1 MFLLSEASFHMRFMD
16 LTKPLVDLF
25 RRAPQSPP
33 TLETR
38 VAALDE
44 GTSEL
49 IAATALGDG
58 EEALRAAAVRKLA
71 DGTTLRKLAGLSE
84 GAAAT
89 DFADVERIAQ
99 ERVAQLIDSGS
110 IDFADLCAVVGNTTA
125 LLSVAGLCSDPDRLA
140 KTLASID
147 DPQRMADLVVDGSSS
162 RMRQLAAHS
171 IEDPAELTRLL
182 RQVRGKDKSVY
193 KIIKQKCDVLRAE
206 EQRIAQIASDVAA
219 LCASLERHSHRV
231 YDALYATSLK
241 LFYEQWQ
248 TLESQAAPD
257 IKDRALLAIDRCRD
271 VIAGHMRQLAQRA
284 EEEAQQVARKA
295 ARKEATAFA
304 ELEAQRRD
312 EAAALAAADAAALCE
327 AEEKARTEKLASEAL
342 ALRQVGGLIGKANSA
357 LRDGNTARA
366 AGLRRAVEER
376 LPTVPAVPAFLA
388 SQVLQL
394 DMKLHELKEWKD
406 YAVAPKRA
414 ELIEEM
420 EALIGSDEAPR
431 ALADRIKRLQD
442 EWKTIS
448 RGIVSDSEADW
459 QRFHQA
465 AQSAY
470 QPCREYFEAQARLRQ
485 ENVEKRGFVLE
496 RLRAFESSQSGEHPD
511 WRAVAAVLREAPQ
524 EWRRHSPVDRA
535 AGLAIQE
542 EFDASIDRLQ
552 GRLDS
557 WYANNL
563 AEKKSL
569 IQRAQQL
576 RTKEDSAEAVDAVKR
591 LQLQWKDIGAVQR
604 DQEQHLWDEF
614 REQCDAVFQKRQ
626 QAYAD
631 HTAGLEANKRLAVT
645 LCEEAERLA
654 VLSGPEFLEGIAKI
668 PQWRTD
674 FEALGE
680 IPRADQ
686 RGLRD
691 RFERALTRCQ
701 AQISQMRARD
711 KELSFTNLLEGAR
724 LIQSYGWAVAQG
736 GASSDL
742 EALKQA
748 AESFI
753 AGVQQWP
760 KGGTQALKEAWV
772 KAHAAAG
779 LDAAANE
786 TALRML
792 CIRSEILTDRPT
804 PPEDQALR
812 RAYQV
817 QRLVR
822 SMGQRSD
829 ENLDDLDAFGLE
841 WVRVGPVPAATQETL
856 LARFLRC
863 RT

>member
-1 MFLLSEASFHMRFMD
+1 MRFMD
-16 LTKPLVDLF
+16 LMKPLVHFF
-25 RRAPQSPP
+25 RPAPQSRP
-33 TLETR
+33 TLDTQ

-44 GTSEL
+44 GSPEL
-49 IAATALGDG
+49 IAATALSG
-58 EEALRAAAVRKLA
+58 EEGLRAAAVRKLP
-71 DGTTLRKLAGLSE
+71 DGPILRRLAGLSE
-84 GAAAT
+84 GAPTEPASL
-89 DFADVERIAQ
+89 ERIAH

-110 IDFADLCAVVGNTTA
+110 IEFSDLCASTRNTA
-125 LLSVAGLCSDPDRLA
+125 AVLSVAGLSSNPEHLA
-140 KTLASID
+140 RALTSID
-147 DPQRMADLVVDGSSS
+147 DPQRMASLAVEGSSS
-162 RMRQLAAHS
+162 RIRQLAAQS
-171 IEDPAELTRLL
+171 IEDPAELARLL
-182 RQVRGKDKSVY
+182 KQVRGKDKSVY

-219 LCASLERHSHRV
+219 LCASLERHSHRIH
-231 YDALYATSLK
+231 DALYATSLK
-241 LFYEQWQ
+241 LFEEQWQ
-248 TLESQAAPD
+248 TLESQAAPEM
-257 IKDRALLAIDRCRD
+257 KDRALLAIERCRD
-271 VIAGHMRQLAQRA
+271 VIAAHQRQVAQRA
-284 EEEAQQVARKA
+284 EEEAQLAARKA
-295 ARKEATAFA
+295 ARHEATALA
-304 ELEAQRRD
+304 ELETQRRD
-312 EAAALAAADAAALCE
+312 EAAALAAAEAAALRE
-327 AEEKARTEKLASEAL
+327 AEEKARNEKLAAEAL

-357 LRDGNTARA
+357 LREGNTARA
-366 AGLRRAVEER
+366 AGLRRAVEEK

-388 SQVLQL
+388 SQVLKL

-420 EALIGSDEAPR
+420 EALIGSEEAPK

-448 RGIVSDSEADW
+448 KGIVSDSEADW

-465 AQSAY
+465 AQTAY
-470 QPCREYFEAQARLRQ
+470 QPCREYFEAQARVRQ
-485 ENVEKRGFVLE
+485 ENVEKRRLVLE
-496 RLRAFESSQSGEHPD
+496 RLRVFESSQGGEHPD

-535 AGLAIQE
+535 AGHAIQE

-552 GRLDS
+552 ARLDA
-557 WYANNL
+557 WYAHNL

-576 RTKEDSAEAVDAVKR
+576 RTKEDSAEAVEAVKR
-591 LQLQWKDIGAVQR
+591 LQLQWKNVGAVER
-604 DQEQHLWDEF
+604 DQEQPLWDEF
-614 REQCDAVFQKRQ
+614 RGQCDAIFQIRQ

-631 HTAGLEANKRLAVT
+631 HAAALEANKRLAVA

-654 VLSGPEFLEGIAKI
+654 VLSGPELLEGAAKM

-691 RFERALTRCQ
+691 RFERALARCQ

-711 KELSFTNLLEGAR
+711 KELSFTNLLQAAR
-724 LIQSYGWAVAQG
+724 LIQSYGWAVAQD
-736 GASSDL
+736 GAPSDL

-748 AESFI
+748 AESSI
-753 AGVQQWP
+753 AAVQQWP

-772 KAHAAAG
+772 KADGAAG
-779 LDAAANE
+779 LDVAANE

-804 PPEDQALR
+804 PAEDQTLR
-812 RAYQV
+812 RTYQV

-822 SMGQRSD
+822 SMGQRS
-829 ENLDDLDAFGLE
+829 EHPDDLDAFAME
-841 WVRVGPVPAATQETL
+841 WVRVGPVPAATLETL